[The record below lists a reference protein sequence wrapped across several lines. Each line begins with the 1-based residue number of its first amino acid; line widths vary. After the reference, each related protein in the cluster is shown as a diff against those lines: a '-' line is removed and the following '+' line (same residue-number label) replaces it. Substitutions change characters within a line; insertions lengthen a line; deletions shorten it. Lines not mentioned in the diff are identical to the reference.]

1 MKTVLAAAFAAAT
14 LVAGAAHAAEA
25 THGGAQVRSTTV
37 QPAEQGQN
45 AGFGGLSVQRQ
56 AGQGNVV
63 PANDPA
69 RGADNS

>member
-25 THGGAQVRSTTV
+25 THGGVQVRSTAI

-45 AGFGGLSVQRQ
+45 TGFGGLSVQRQ
-56 AGQGNVV
+56 AGQ
-63 PANDPA
+63 ANGVIAHDPA
-69 RGADNS
+69 RGADNN